1 VTFASNTTGKIQLT
15 SSESNVPPGVPACNT
30 QVYAFYSYQKEEI
43 VPLPGSIADYL
54 RGHTEELGN
63 RIIESHPPLHAVD
76 DPPSPIIARLL
87 RNPYPAQTLAIMG
100 LVKRWRQSK
109 AGAVIAECGTG
120 KTLIS
125 LGAVQTHAEDRR
137 FTAIAMVP
145 PQLVEKWCRETILTL
160 PRVRVFII
168 DGLRT
173 PTSSKAH
180 YGVNEVKLRNGRIV
194 REGMKTS
201 LTELRLR
208 KSHASAR
215 RRWDSVC
222 HCPAVFVVGRD
233 RAKLGYFWRHAYQ
246 VAHCGRYQGSVVNP
260 DTGSPVYLGNE
271 GERLLAMDFKKV
283 KLSEMLGQA
292 EGSNHARRL
301 TYSALWQA
309 DGSKV
314 RRFAPIDF
322 IGRYMDGFFDY
333 AIADEVHELKGGD
346 TAQGNALGTLAACAG
361 HIAVLTG
368 TLLGGYADELFNILF
383 RLAPPRMLG
392 EGFEHGDA
400 GVRAFTETY
409 GLLEKITVIEPAD
422 NACSEARVT
431 TRVRHRPGASPLLFG
446 RFLMSLGA
454 FVSLEDISDALPP
467 YREDIVSVEMDQ
479 PLQKAYENMEEDIKK
494 ALREHRGNSS
504 VASVALNALLA
515 YPDRPFGFGDLIGRE
530 FNPETQRRE
539 PFLIAATRDLDENFV
554 YAKERRLVEE
564 IKSSLERGRKVQVYA
579 VYTQKRDVTHRLES
593 ILAKEG
599 IRAAV
604 LTTQVAP
611 EEREAWYE
619 RQLRSGLQVCIAHP
633 RLVQTGLDLLAMS
646 DIFFYETGYSIYTL
660 RQASRRSWR
669 IGQRNNVNVKFF
681 YYAGTMQ
688 ETCLRLMGK
697 KLLVSLAMEGK
708 FATDG
713 LQAID
718 EGDDILMAMARELV
732 TEKGIGESADA
743 VWKRLVEKQAEVFG
757 VRAVETSPLE
767 MVEEHPER
775 DAPEVIIPAPAQIPA
790 VVTQLLMF
798 GGLRESVPMPK
809 ASRRRLRTAALSDQM
824 AMFQD

>member
-1 VTFASNTTGKIQLT
+1 MEPITDIPT
-15 SSESNVPPGVPACNT
+15 
-30 QVYAFYSYQKEEI
+30 
-43 VPLPGSIADYL
+43 YL
-54 RGHTEELGN
+54 RTHSEELGD
-63 RIIESHPPLHAVD
+63 RILASHPPLHAID
-76 DPPSPIIARLL
+76 DPPSPIISRLL
-87 RNPYPAQTLAIMG
+87 RRPYPAQTLAIMG
-100 LVKRWRQSK
+100 LVKRWQQAH

-125 LGAVQTHAEDRR
+125 LAAVQTHAEDRP
-137 FTAIAMVP
+137 FTAVAMVP
-145 PQLVEKWCRETILTL
+145 PQLVEKWCREAMLTL
-160 PRVRVFII
+160 PRIRVFII

-173 PTSSKAH
+173 PTSANSH
-180 YGVNEVKLRNGRIV
+180 HGVNEVKLRNKRIV
-194 REGMKTS
+194 REGLRTS
-201 LTELRLR
+201 LSELRLC
-208 KSHASAR
+208 KTSPSAR
-215 RRWDSVC
+215 KRWDSIC
-222 HCPAVFVVGRD
+222 SSSALFVVGRD

-246 VAHCGRYQGSVVNP
+246 VARCGRYQGSVVNP
-260 DTGSPVYLGNE
+260 DSGSPVYLGSE
-271 GERLLAMDFKKV
+271 GERLLAIDFKKA
-283 KLSEMLGQA
+283 KFSEVLGQG
-292 EGSNHARRL
+292 EGTNHARRSVF
-301 TYSALWQA
+301 SALWQA
-309 DGSKV
+309 DERKI

-346 TAQGNALGTLAACAG
+346 TAQGNALGTLAASAR

-383 RLAPPRMLG
+383 RLESSRMLE
-392 EGFEHGDA
+392 EGFECGDA
-400 GVRAFTETY
+400 GVRAFTEIY

-467 YREDIVSVEMDQ
+467 YREEIVSVEMDE
-479 PLQKAYENMEEDIKK
+479 PLKKAYEEIEQDIKK
-494 ALREHRGNSS
+494 ALREHRGNQS

-539 PFLIAATRDLDENFV
+539 PFLIAATRDLDQDFV

-579 VYTQKRDVTHRLES
+579 VYTQKRDVTRRLER

-599 IRAAV
+599 IRVAV
-604 LTTQVAP
+604 LTTEVAP
-611 EEREAWYE
+611 ELREAWYE
-619 RQLRSGLQVCIAHP
+619 RQLRAGVQVVIAHP
-633 RLVQTGLDLLAMS
+633 RLVQTGLDLWS
-646 DIFFYETGYSIYTL
+646 FPDIFFYETGYSIYTL

-669 IGQRNNVNVKFF
+669 LGQWSNVNVKFF

-688 ETCLRLMGK
+688 EACLRLMGK

-718 EGDDILMAMARELV
+718 EGDDILMAKARELV

-743 VWKRLVEKQAEVFG
+743 VWKKLVEKQAEVFG
-757 VRAVETSPLE
+757 VRAVETSPSE
-767 MVEEHPER
+767 MEAEPPER
-775 DAPEVIIPAPAQIPA
+775 DVPEVIILPPAPIPA
-790 VVTQLLMF
+790 MVTQLLMF
-798 GGLRESVPMPK
+798 GNSLENVLKRK
-809 ASRRRLRTAALSDQM
+809 TSRRTTAATTPSSQLGL
-824 AMFQD
+824 F